1 MGRIVCFGPG
11 PRFKGGIANY
21 NTSLAKTLDSSTDH
35 QIHIVS
41 WTQQYPSIIPR
52 KFEDTSS
59 KTDFM
64 EGSKIQIHYLTNY
77 NNPFSWLQTARFIAG
92 LNPDKV
98 IFQWAIAI
106 QGIPMGVIARK
117 LSKISSTEILFD
129 LHFVVQKEG
138 SKIDNLCTQFGIK
151 PAHTY
156 LTHAYKTVD
165 ELKTLYPNQYF
176 HVNESGKRVG
186 NDLNGSQAE
195 NQAKY
200 AKTIIKLY
208 HPVYDLYA
216 PDPEFNIE
224 AFKKEMGLNK
234 HVFLFFGFI
243 RKYKGLHLAIEAF
256 SEVVKSRDDVSFLI
270 CGEEFW
276 ATLDPKKWT
285 TKIKNVFFSGLKKI
299 LLSKD
304 SDERNYRPLES
315 IKALGIED
323 RTVVINTFIPNE
335 DVHKYFQVADSSI
348 LFYETATPSG
358 VESLTYNFELP
369 ILATHVGHFP
379 ETVKDGYNGYLAK
392 ADNTH
397 SMAQIMLK
405 SIDQPIERK
414 HVRKAAEKMSWKN
427 YIQAILS
434 N

>member
-1 MGRIVCFGPG
+1 M
-11 PRFKGGIANY
+11 
-21 NTSLAKTLDSSTDH
+21 
-35 QIHIVS
+35 
-41 WTQQYPSIIPR
+41 
-52 KFEDTSS
+52 
-59 KTDFM
+59 
-64 EGSKIQIHYLTNY
+64 
-77 NNPFSWLQTARFIAG
+77 
-92 LNPDKV
+92 
-98 IFQWAIAI
+98 
-106 QGIPMGVIARK
+106 
-117 LSKISSTEILFD
+117 
-129 LHFVVQKEG
+129 
-138 SKIDNLCTQFGIK
+138 
-151 PAHTY
+151 
-156 LTHAYKTVD
+156 
-165 ELKTLYPNQYF
+165 
-176 HVNESGKRVG
+176 
-186 NDLNGSQAE
+186 
-195 NQAKY
+195 
-200 AKTIIKLY
+200 
-208 HPVYDLYA
+208 
-216 PDPEFNIE
+216 
-224 AFKKEMGLNK
+224 
-234 HVFLFFGFI
+234 
-243 RKYKGLHLAIEAF
+243 AIEAF

-304 SDERNYRPLES
+304 SDERNYRPLER

-369 ILATHVGHFP
+369 ILATDVGHFP

-392 ADNTH
+392 ADNTQ

>member
-21 NTSLAKTLDSSTDH
+21 NTSLAKTLDSETEH
-35 QIHIVS
+35 EIHIVS

-64 EGSKIQIHYLTNY
+64 EGSSIQIHYLTNY
-77 NNPFSWLQTARFIAG
+77 NNPLSWLQTAQFIAD
-92 LNPDKV
+92 LKPDKV

-106 QGIPMGVIARK
+106 QGIPMGFLARK
-117 LSKISSTEILFD
+117 LYKISSAEIIFD
-129 LHFVVQKEG
+129 LHFVIQKEG

-165 ELKTLYPNQYF
+165 ELKTLFPNQHF
-176 HVNESGKRVG
+176 EVNETGERFGKLTDDTSRRK
-186 NDLNGSQAE
+186 QHTAI
-195 NQAKY
+195 
-200 AKTIIKLY
+200 KTVIKLY

-216 PDPEFNIE
+216 PDPTFDTER
-224 AFKKEMGLNK
+224 FKKELGLKK

-243 RKYKGLHLAIEAF
+243 RKYKGLHMAIEAF
-256 SEVVKSRDDVSFLI
+256 SEVAKSRDDVSFLI

-276 ATLDPKKWT
+276 TTLDPKKWT
-285 TKIKNVFFSGLKKI
+285 TKIKNVLFSGIKKI
-299 LLSKD
+299 LLSKN
-304 SDERNYRPLES
+304 SDERNYRPLKRINE
-315 IKALGIED
+315 LGVKEN
-323 RTVVINTFIPNE
+323 TVVVNTFIPNE

-369 ILATHVGHFP
+369 VLATRVGHFP
-379 ETVKDGYNGYLAK
+379 ETIKDGYNGYLAE
-392 ADNTH
+392 AGDTH
-397 SMAQIMLK
+397 SMTHVMLK
-405 SIDQPIERK
+405 SIDQPIDRK
-414 HVRKAAEKMSWKN
+414 HVRKAAAKMSWTN
-427 YIQAILS
+427 YVHAILK

>member
-21 NTSLAKTLDSSTDH
+21 NTSLAKTLDTETDH
-35 QIHIVS
+35 EIHIVS

-64 EGSKIQIHYLTNY
+64 EDSSIQIHYLTNY
-77 NNPFSWLQTARFIAG
+77 NNPISWLQTTQFIAD
-92 LNPDKV
+92 LKPDKV

-106 QGIPMGVIARK
+106 QGLPMGVIARK
-117 LSKISSTEILFD
+117 LSKMSSAEIIFD
-129 LHFVVQKEG
+129 LHFVQQKEG
-138 SKIDNLCTQFGIK
+138 SKIDDLCTQYGIK

-165 ELKTLYPNQYF
+165 ELKSLYPNQRF
-176 HVNESGKRVG
+176 NVNESGERVG
-186 NDLNGSQAE
+186 DDTE
-195 NQAKY
+195 TAKESNRG
-200 AKTIIKLY
+200 KTVIKLY

-216 PDPEFNIE
+216 PDPAFNVE
-224 AFKKEMGLNK
+224 ALKKELGLNK

-243 RKYKGLHLAIEAF
+243 RKYKGLHMAIEAF
-256 SEVVKSRDDVSFLI
+256 SEVAKSRDDVSFLI

-276 ATLDPKKWT
+276 TTLDPNKWT
-285 TKIKNVFFSGLKKI
+285 TKLKNVLFSGLKRI

-304 SDERNYRPLES
+304 SDERNYRPLER

-379 ETVKDGYNGYLAK
+379 ETIKDGYNGYLAD
-392 ADNTH
+392 AANTE

-405 SIDQPIERK
+405 SIEQPIERK
-414 HVRKAAEKMSWKN
+414 HVRKAAEKMSWTN
-427 YIQAILS
+427 YVQAILK

>member
-21 NTSLAKTLDSSTDH
+21 NTSLAKTLDSETEH
-35 QIHIVS
+35 EIHIVS

-64 EGSKIQIHYLTNY
+64 EGSSIQIHYLTNY
-77 NNPFSWLQTARFIAG
+77 NNPLSWLQTAQFIAD
-92 LNPDKV
+92 LKPDKV

-106 QGIPMGVIARK
+106 QGIPMGFLARK
-117 LSKISSTEILFD
+117 LYKISSAEIIFD
-129 LHFVVQKEG
+129 LHFVIQKEG

-165 ELKTLYPNQYF
+165 ELKTLFPNQHF
-176 HVNESGKRVG
+176 EVNETGERFGKLTDDTSRRK
-186 NDLNGSQAE
+186 QHTAI
-195 NQAKY
+195 
-200 AKTIIKLY
+200 KTVIKLY

-216 PDPEFNIE
+216 PDPTFDTER
-224 AFKKEMGLNK
+224 FKKELGLKK

-243 RKYKGLHLAIEAF
+243 RKYKGLHMAIEAF
-256 SEVVKSRDDVSFLI
+256 SEVAKSRDDVSFLI

-276 ATLDPKKWT
+276 TTLDPKKWT
-285 TKIKNVFFSGLKKI
+285 TKIKNVLFSGIKKI
-299 LLSKD
+299 LLSKN
-304 SDERNYRPLES
+304 SDERNYRPLKRINE
-315 IKALGIED
+315 LGVKEN
-323 RTVVINTFIPNE
+323 TVVVNTFIPNE

-369 ILATHVGHFP
+369 ILATRVGHFP
-379 ETVKDGYNGYLAK
+379 ETIKDGYNGYLAE
-392 ADNTH
+392 AGDTH
-397 SMAQIMLK
+397 SMTHVMLK
-405 SIDQPIERK
+405 SIDQPIDRK
-414 HVRKAAEKMSWKN
+414 HVRKAAAKMSWTNYVHSILKN
-427 YIQAILS
+427 
-434 N
+434 

>member
-21 NTSLAKTLDSSTDH
+21 NTSLAKTLDSETEH
-35 QIHIVS
+35 EIHIVS

-64 EGSKIQIHYLTNY
+64 EGSSIQIHYLTNY
-77 NNPFSWLQTARFIAG
+77 NNPLSWLQTAQFIAD
-92 LNPDKV
+92 LKPDKV

-106 QGIPMGVIARK
+106 QGIPMGFLARK
-117 LSKISSTEILFD
+117 LYKISSTEIIFD
-129 LHFVVQKEG
+129 LHFVIQKEG

-165 ELKTLYPNQYF
+165 ELKTLFPNQHF
-176 HVNESGKRVG
+176 EVNETGERFGKLTDDTSRRK
-186 NDLNGSQAE
+186 QHTAI
-195 NQAKY
+195 
-200 AKTIIKLY
+200 KTVIKLY

-216 PDPEFNIE
+216 PDPTFDTER
-224 AFKKEMGLNK
+224 FKKELGLKK

-243 RKYKGLHLAIEAF
+243 RKYKGLHMAIEAF
-256 SEVVKSRDDVSFLI
+256 SEVAKSRDDVSFLI

-276 ATLDPKKWT
+276 TTLDPKKWT
-285 TKIKNVFFSGLKKI
+285 TKIKNVLFSGIKKI
-299 LLSKD
+299 LLSKN
-304 SDERNYRPLES
+304 SDERNYRPLKRINE
-315 IKALGIED
+315 LGVKEN
-323 RTVVINTFIPNE
+323 TVVVNTFIPNE

-369 ILATHVGHFP
+369 ILATRVGHFP
-379 ETVKDGYNGYLAK
+379 ETIKDGYNGYLAE
-392 ADNTH
+392 AGDTH
-397 SMAQIMLK
+397 SMTHVMLK
-405 SIDQPIERK
+405 SIDQPIDRK
-414 HVRKAAEKMSWKN
+414 HVRKAAAKMSWTNYVHSILKN
-427 YIQAILS
+427 
-434 N
+434 

>member
-21 NTSLAKTLDSSTDH
+21 NTSLAKTLDSETEH
-35 QIHIVS
+35 EIHIVS

-64 EGSKIQIHYLTNY
+64 EGSSIQIHYLTNY
-77 NNPFSWLQTARFIAG
+77 NNPISWLQTARFIAG
-92 LNPDKV
+92 LKPDKV

-106 QGIPMGVIARK
+106 QGIPMGFLARK
-117 LSKISSTEILFD
+117 LCNISSAEIIFD
-129 LHFVVQKEG
+129 LHFVIQKEG

-151 PAHTY
+151 HAHTY

-165 ELKTLYPNQYF
+165 ELKTLFPNQHF
-176 HVNESGKRVG
+176 EVNETGERTPHHS
-186 NDLNGSQAE
+186 NGTNHRKQNATI
-195 NQAKY
+195 
-200 AKTIIKLY
+200 KTVIKLY
-208 HPVYDLYA
+208 HPVYNLYV
-216 PDPEFNIE
+216 PDPGFDTER
-224 AFKKEMGLNK
+224 FKKKLGLKK

-243 RKYKGLHLAIEAF
+243 RKYKGLHMAIEAF
-256 SEVVKSRDDVSFLI
+256 SEVAKSRDDVSFLI

-276 ATLDPKKWT
+276 TTLDPNKWT
-285 TKIKNVFFSGLKKI
+285 TKLKNVLFSGIKKI
-299 LLSKD
+299 LLSKN
-304 SDERNYRPLES
+304 SDERKYRPLRRINE
-315 IKALGIED
+315 LGLKEN
-323 RTVVINTFIPNE
+323 TVVVNTFIPNE

-369 ILATHVGHFP
+369 ILATCVGHFP
-379 ETVKDGYNGYLAK
+379 ETIKDGYNGYLAE
-392 ADNTH
+392 ASDTH
-397 SMAQIMLK
+397 SMTHIMLK
-405 SIDQPIERK
+405 SIDQPIDRK
-414 HVRKAAEKMSWKN
+414 HVRKTAAKMSWTN
-427 YIQAILS
+427 YVHAILK

>member
-21 NTSLAKTLDSSTDH
+21 NTSLAKTLDAETDH
-35 QIHIVS
+35 EIHIVS

-59 KTDFM
+59 KIDFM
-64 EGSKIQIHYLTNY
+64 EDSSIQIHYLTNY
-77 NNPFSWLQTARFIAG
+77 NNPFSWLQTAKFIAG
-92 LNPDKV
+92 IKPDKV

-106 QGIPMGVIARK
+106 QGLPMGVIARK
-117 LSKISSTEILFD
+117 LSEMSSAEIIFD
-129 LHFVVQKEG
+129 LHFVQQKEG
-138 SKIDNLCTQFGIK
+138 SKIDDLCTQYGIK
-151 PAHTY
+151 PANTY
-156 LTHAYKTVD
+156 LTHSYKTID
-165 ELKTLYPNQYF
+165 ELKSLYPNQRF
-176 HVNESGKRVG
+176 NVNESGERVG
-186 NDLNGSQAE
+186 DDTETSKESNPG
-195 NQAKY
+195 
-200 AKTIIKLY
+200 KTVIKLY
-208 HPVYDLYA
+208 HPVYDLYV
-216 PDPEFNIE
+216 PDPTFNVE
-224 AFKKEMGLNK
+224 AFKKEFGLNK

-243 RKYKGLHLAIEAF
+243 RKYKGLHMAIEAF
-256 SEVVKSRDDVSFLI
+256 SEVAKSREDVSFLI

-276 ATLDPKKWT
+276 TTLDPNKWT
-285 TKIKNVFFSGLKKI
+285 TKLKNVLFNGLKRI
-299 LLSKD
+299 LLSKG
-304 SDERNYRPLES
+304 SDERNYRPLER

-379 ETVKDGYNGYLAK
+379 ETIKDGYNGYLAD
-392 ADNTH
+392 AANTE

-414 HVRKAAEKMSWKN
+414 HVRKAAEKMSWTN
-427 YIQAILS
+427 YVQAILK

>member
-21 NTSLAKTLDSSTDH
+21 NTSLAKTLDSETEH
-35 QIHIVS
+35 EIHIVS

-64 EGSKIQIHYLTNY
+64 EGSSIQIHYLINY
-77 NNPFSWLQTARFIAG
+77 NNPLSWLQTAQFIAD
-92 LNPDKV
+92 LKPDKV

-106 QGIPMGVIARK
+106 QGIPMGFLARK
-117 LSKISSTEILFD
+117 LYKISSAEIIFD
-129 LHFVVQKEG
+129 LHFVIQKEG

-165 ELKTLYPNQYF
+165 ELKTLFPNQHF
-176 HVNESGKRVG
+176 EVNETGERVG
-186 NDLNGSQAE
+186 KLTDDTSRRKQHTAI
-195 NQAKY
+195 
-200 AKTIIKLY
+200 KTVIKLY

-216 PDPEFNIE
+216 PDPTFDTER
-224 AFKKEMGLNK
+224 FKKELGLKK

-243 RKYKGLHLAIEAF
+243 RKYKGLHMAIEAF
-256 SEVVKSRDDVSFLI
+256 SEVAKSRDDVSFLI

-276 ATLDPKKWT
+276 TTLDPKKWT
-285 TKIKNVFFSGLKKI
+285 TKIKNVLFSGIKKI
-299 LLSKD
+299 LLSKN
-304 SDERNYRPLES
+304 SDERNYRPLKRINE
-315 IKALGIED
+315 LGVKEN
-323 RTVVINTFIPNE
+323 TVVVNTFIPNE

-369 ILATHVGHFP
+369 ILATRVGHFP
-379 ETVKDGYNGYLAK
+379 ETIKDGYNGYLAE
-392 ADNTH
+392 AGDTH
-397 SMAQIMLK
+397 SMTHVMLK
-405 SIDQPIERK
+405 SIDQPIDRK
-414 HVRKAAEKMSWKN
+414 HVRKAAAKMSWTN
-427 YIQAILS
+427 YVHAILK

>member
-1 MGRIVCFGPG
+1 MGKIVCFGPG

-21 NTSLAKTLDSSTDH
+21 NTSLAKTLDAETDH
-35 QIHIVS
+35 EIHIVS

-64 EGSKIQIHYLTNY
+64 EGSSIQIHYLTNY
-77 NNPFSWLQTARFIAG
+77 NNPFSWLQTAQFIAG
-92 LNPDKV
+92 LKPDKV

-106 QGIPMGVIARK
+106 QGLPMGVIARK
-117 LSKISSTEILFD
+117 LSMMSSTEVIFD
-129 LHFVVQKEG
+129 LHFVQQKEG
-138 SKIDNLCTQFGIK
+138 SKIDDLCTQYGIK

-156 LTHAYKTVD
+156 LTHSYKTVD
-165 ELKTLYPNQYF
+165 ELKSLFPNQRF
-176 HVNESGKRVG
+176 IVNESGVRTGDNTETTKETSSG
-186 NDLNGSQAE
+186 
-195 NQAKY
+195 
-200 AKTIIKLY
+200 KTVIKLY

-216 PDPEFNIE
+216 PDPAFNVK
-224 AFKKEMGLNK
+224 AFKKELGLNK

-243 RKYKGLHLAIEAF
+243 RKYKGLHMAIEAF
-256 SEVVKSRDDVSFLI
+256 SEVAKTREDVSFLI

-276 ATLDPKKWT
+276 TTLDPNKWT
-285 TKIKNVFFSGLKKI
+285 TKAKNILFSGLKMI

-304 SDERNYRPLES
+304 SDEQNYRPLER
-315 IKALGIED
+315 IKSLGIED
-323 RTVVINTFIPNE
+323 RTVIINTFIPNE

-369 ILATHVGHFP
+369 ILATEVGHFP
-379 ETVKDGYNGYLAK
+379 ETIKDGYNGYLAD
-392 ADNTH
+392 ATNIEL
-397 SMAQIMLK
+397 MAQIMLK

-414 HVRKAAEKMSWKN
+414 HVRKAAEKMSWTN
-427 YIQAILS
+427 YVQAILK

>member
-1 MGRIVCFGPG
+1 MGKIVCFGPG

-21 NTSLAKTLDSSTDH
+21 NTSLAKTLDAETDH
-35 QIHIVS
+35 EIHIVS

-64 EGSKIQIHYLTNY
+64 EGSSIQIHYLTNY
-77 NNPFSWLQTARFIAG
+77 NNPFSWLQTAQFIAG
-92 LNPDKV
+92 LKPDKV

-106 QGIPMGVIARK
+106 QGLPMGVIARK
-117 LSKISSTEILFD
+117 LSMMSSTEVIFD
-129 LHFVVQKEG
+129 LHFVQQKEG
-138 SKIDNLCTQFGIK
+138 SKIDDLCTQYGIK

-156 LTHAYKTVD
+156 LTHSYKTVD
-165 ELKTLYPNQYF
+165 ELKSLFPNQRF
-176 HVNESGKRVG
+176 IVNESGVRTGDNTETTKETSSG
-186 NDLNGSQAE
+186 
-195 NQAKY
+195 
-200 AKTIIKLY
+200 KTVIKLY

-216 PDPEFNIE
+216 PDPAFNVK
-224 AFKKEMGLNK
+224 AFKKELGLNK

-243 RKYKGLHLAIEAF
+243 RKYKGLHMAIEAF
-256 SEVVKSRDDVSFLI
+256 SEVAKTREDVSFLI

-276 ATLDPKKWT
+276 TTLDPNKWT
-285 TKIKNVFFSGLKKI
+285 TKVKNILFSGLKMI

-304 SDERNYRPLES
+304 SDEQNYRPLER
-315 IKALGIED
+315 IKSLGIED
-323 RTVVINTFIPNE
+323 RTVIINTFIPNE

-369 ILATHVGHFP
+369 ILATEVGHFP
-379 ETVKDGYNGYLAK
+379 ETIKDGYNGYLAD
-392 ADNTH
+392 ATNIEL
-397 SMAQIMLK
+397 MAQIMLK

-414 HVRKAAEKMSWKN
+414 HVRKAAEKMSWTN
-427 YIQAILS
+427 YVQAILK

>member
-21 NTSLAKTLDSSTDH
+21 NTSLAKTLDSNTDH
-35 QIHIVS
+35 EIHIVS

-59 KTDFM
+59 KTDFL
-64 EGSKIQIHYLTNY
+64 EGSRIQIHYLTNY
-77 NNPFSWLQTARFIAG
+77 NNPISWLQTARFIAG
-92 LNPDKV
+92 LNPEKV

-106 QGIPMGVIARK
+106 QGIPMGVITRK
-117 LSKISSTEILFD
+117 LSKICSAEILYD
-129 LHFVVQKEG
+129 LHFVAQKEG

-151 PAHTY
+151 SAHTY

-186 NDLNGSQAE
+186 NDLNGIQAE

-216 PDPEFNIE
+216 PDPEFNVE
-224 AFKKEMGLNK
+224 AFKTEMGLNK

-256 SEVVKSRDDVSFLI
+256 SEVVKARDDVSFLI

-285 TKIKNVFFSGLKKI
+285 TKIKNVFFRGLKKI

-304 SDERNYRPLES
+304 SDERNYRPLER

-369 ILATHVGHFP
+369 ILATDVGHFP

-392 ADNTH
+392 ADNTQ